1 MTFVGKI
8 LVVLHL
14 VLAVVFMGFAGAI
27 YTAQV
32 NWRTAKENTQ
42 NRLDVAKKELVEK
55 STALTQAA
63 DAAAKK
69 EADLQQQVTQLTG
82 EKNALTLRNTS
93 LEAETARLKALA
105 NSEQKIAGL
114 STSEA
119 EQRLLEAELQRARN
133 IELENSRNQ
142 LITANNK
149 LSDEIFG
156 AKVKLDALLAKH
168 EESLREIAT
177 MKSFLASKDLPTD
190 IKSMVVS
197 TTPPPPVTGVVMDLR
212 PARPGTSET
221 VEISLGS
228 DDGLTKGHELT
239 IYRNDRYLGKIRL
252 NFITPDR
259 AVGEVVERTKNST
272 IQRGDNVTT
281 RL

>member
-14 VLAVVFMGFAGAI
+14 VLAVVFMAFAGAI
-27 YTAQV
+27 FTAQA
-32 NWRTAKENTQ
+32 NWRLAKENTQ
-42 NRLDVAKKELVEK
+42 KQLDAAKRELGEK
-55 STALTQAA
+55 TTALTQAA
-63 DAAAKK
+63 DTAAKN
-69 EADLQQQVTQLTG
+69 ETELQGQVTQLTG

-93 LEAETARLKALA
+93 LEAEAARLKALA
-105 NSEQKIAGL
+105 NTEQKVAGL

-119 EQRLLEAELQRARN
+119 EQRLLEAQLQRARN
-133 IELENSRNQ
+133 LELEASRNE

-149 LSDEIFG
+149 LSDEIFS
-156 AKVKLDALLAKH
+156 AKVKLDALVAKH

-177 MKSFLASKDLPTD
+177 MKSYLASKDLPTD
-190 IKSMVVS
+190 TKSMVVS

-212 PARPGTSET
+212 PARPGSSET

-228 DDGLTKGHELT
+228 DDGLTKGHILT
-239 IYRNDRYLGKIRL
+239 IYRADRYLGKVRL

-259 AVGEVVERTKNST
+259 AVGEVVERTKNSV